1 MSSKENPLK
10 ALKKTPNGSG
20 QSQLLPSVGCPSH
33 LVQDSPFCLLGR
45 WFGCCM
51 SSSFP
56 PAPDGA
62 LSGCACWEDV
72 FPKQPALGAAC
83 GSQHSSMSHSRFAV
97 CLSTHT
103 TNTPTPPHWQGR
115 RVFFLFLHRSCWL
128 TLLPWLCGL
137 SPGMDPEETAQVAS
151 PTLAVFKH
159 ILSPAGQQ
167 IPRVWGRMKL

>member
-1 MSSKENPLK
+1 MNVFKGKSSQSSEKNPKWVRAITASPFCGLSI
-10 ALKKTPNGSG
+10 TSG
-20 QSQLLPSVGCPSH
+20 ARFLLLSVGQVVWMLHVLQLSSSSWWSIEW
-33 LVQDSPFCLLGR
+33 LCLLGR
-45 WFGCCM
+45 C
-51 SSSFP
+51 
-56 PAPDGA
+56 
-62 LSGCACWEDV
+62 
-72 FPKQPALGAAC
+72 FPKATLGAAC

-128 TLLPWLCGL
+128 TLLPWLSGL
-137 SPGMDPEETAQVAS
+137 SPGMDPEQTAQVAS